1 MANSSA
7 TLPYPTIAPRRSTF
21 GGRFILW
28 LLTWLMGLA
37 LFGGMVLWQYQS
49 HYEGKILPGVTVN
62 GVPLEGL
69 TPDEAEA
76 VLRNRLVVGN
86 DATLTLTAGSHS
98 WSANSLDLG
107 VQFDTAGTVADAMKL
122 GREGT
127 FIERWQSRFDLWR
140 GDAVGRVQPHYTR
153 NITAVDTLLT
163 QIANTINRDPQDGA
177 ITIQGLTVSVVPEKA
192 GVQLD
197 YAASRERLLQALASD
212 QRQVELVTLER
223 MPHVVGAEAAAAQ
236 ARTLLDTP
244 MVFYLDQPEMVEQGG
259 QYQSVL
265 QRRDWMVERARL
277 AEMIG
282 VFSEPLP
289 NGSYELTVKFKPDSL
304 RAEVERIGDLVAR
317 PARDARFD
325 YDPATGTLTPLVI
338 SQEGLELNADAAM
351 QAINDAV
358 ATGQN
363 EIQLPLT
370 VITPKVATT
379 DGSKMNIT
387 GLAAEGFSNYTGS
400 SYEREV
406 NLSVAAEQYHG
417 IVIPPGEIFSFNE
430 HLGWVVDANGYEE
443 GYIIV
448 GNRTEVDV
456 GGGVC
461 QVSTTIFRAAFNAGF
476 EIVERHPHAYRVA
489 YYENGDPVG
498 WDATIFSPVVD
509 FKFRN
514 DTPNYYL
521 LEVETNQG
529 ANTLTMNLY
538 GAPTG
543 RTVVMDARVTET
555 VPHGPDIYE
564 DDPALPAGVVEQ
576 VDWSHDG
583 ATVVVSRVVTDN
595 ATGQVLYDN
604 DFWSQYRPWQARFRV
619 GTGAGGQ

>member
-7 TLPYPTIAPRRSTF
+7 TLAYPTISRPRSTL

-28 LLTWLMGLA
+28 LLTWIMGLA
-37 LFGGMVLWQYQS
+37 LFGGIALWQYQS
-49 HYEGKILPGVTVN
+49 HYEGRILPGVTVN
-62 GVPLEGL
+62 GVPLGGL

-76 VLRNRLVVGN
+76 VLRDRLVVGN
-86 DATLTLTAGSHS
+86 NATLTLTTDTQS
-98 WSANSLDLG
+98 WTANSIDLG
-107 VQFDTAGTVADAMKL
+107 VQFDTAATVADAMTL
-122 GREGT
+122 GRDGGLT
-127 FIERWQSRFDLWR
+127 ERWSNRFALWR
-140 GDAVGRVQPHYTR
+140 GDEMGRVQPHYTR
-153 NITAVDTLLT
+153 DITAIDTLLT
-163 QIANTINRDPQDGA
+163 QIANTVNRDPQDGS
-177 ITIQGLTVSVVPEKA
+177 ITIQGLTVSVTPEKS
-192 GVQLD
+192 GQQLD

-212 QRQVELVTLER
+212 QRHVELVTVER
-223 MPHVVGAEAAAAQ
+223 LPHVVGAEAAAEL

-244 MVFYLDQPEMVEQGG
+244 MVFYLDQPETVEQAG

-282 VFSEPLP
+282 VYSEPLP
-289 NGSYELTVKFKPDSL
+289 DGSYQLTVKMKPESL
-304 RAEVERIGDLVAR
+304 RAEVERIGGLVAR

-325 YDPATGTLTPLVI
+325 YDPNTGTLTPLVI

-351 QAINDAV
+351 QAINEAV
-358 ATGQN
+358 ANGQN

-370 VITPKVATT
+370 IITPEVATG
-379 DGSKMNIT
+379 DAALMNIT
-387 GLAAEGFSNYTGS
+387 GLAVQGFSNYTGS

-417 IVIPPGEIFSFNE
+417 IVIPPGDVFSFNE

-498 WDATIFSPVVD
+498 WDATIFSPIVD

-521 LEVETNQG
+521 LEVETNQA

-543 RTVVMDARVTET
+543 RTVAMDSRVTAT

-564 DDPALPAGVVEQ
+564 DDPALAAGVVEQ

-595 ATGQVLYDN
+595 ATGQVLYDD
-604 DFWSQYRPWQARFRV
+604 DFWSEYRPWQARFRV

>member
-7 TLPYPTIAPRRSTF
+7 TLQYPTLTHPRSTL

-28 LLTWLMGLA
+28 LLTWIVGLA
-37 LFGGMVLWQYQS
+37 LFGGIALWQYQS
-49 HYEGKILPGVTVN
+49 HYAGRILPGITVN
-62 GVPLEGL
+62 GVPLGGL

-76 VLRNRLVVGN
+76 VLRDRLVGGDN
-86 DATLTLTAGSHS
+86 STLTLTDGSQS
-98 WSANSLDLG
+98 WSATAHDLG
-107 VQFDTAGTVADAMKL
+107 VQFDTTATVADAMTL
-122 GREGT
+122 GREGNLVEQWT
-127 FIERWQSRFDLWR
+127 NRVTLWR
-140 GDAVGRVQPHYTR
+140 GADLGRIQPHYTR
-153 NITAVDTLLT
+153 DITAIDTLLT
-163 QIANTINRDPQDGA
+163 QIANTVNRDPQDGA
-177 ITIQGLTVSVVPEKA
+177 ITIQGLTVSVTPERS

-197 YAASRERLLQALASD
+197 YAASHESLLQALASD
-212 QRQVELVTLER
+212 QRHVELVLVER
-223 MPHVVGAEAAAAQ
+223 LPHVVGAEAAAEL
-236 ARTLLDTP
+236 ARTLLATP
-244 MVFYLDQPEMVEQGG
+244 MVFYLEQPETVGQAG

-277 AEMIG
+277 AEMVG
-282 VFSEPLP
+282 VYSEPLAD
-289 NGSYELTVKFKPDSL
+289 GSFQLTVKLKPESL
-304 RAEVERIGDLVAR
+304 LAEVQRISELVER

-325 YDPATGTLTPLVI
+325 YDPNTGTLTPLVV

-351 QAINDAV
+351 QAVNDAV
-358 ATGQN
+358 ANGQN

-370 VITPKVATT
+370 IIAPKVATN
-379 DGSKMNIT
+379 DAAKMNIT
-387 GLAAEGFSNYTGS
+387 GLAVQGYSDYTGS

-406 NLSVAAEQYHG
+406 NLGVAAEQYHG
-417 IVIPPGEIFSFNE
+417 IVIPPGDVFSFNE

-448 GNRTEVDV
+448 GNKTEVDV

-489 YYENGDPVG
+489 YYENGSPVG

-521 LEVETNQG
+521 LEVETNQA

-543 RTVVMDARVTET
+543 RSVDMDARVTAT

-583 ATVVVSRVVTDN
+583 ATVVVSRVVTDD
-595 ATGQVLYDN
+595 ATGQVLYDD
-604 DFWSQYRPWQARFRV
+604 DFWSEYRPWQARFRV
-619 GTGAGGQ
+619 GTGGGQ